1 LPPVNGDTL
10 PFGEDIF
17 MSEDQRDAIV
27 GRLVRER
34 EESEA
39 QLSLLTTEAERFG
52 RTLEELGKRLQIE
65 PEFVVFDRQETS
77 IRYSS
82 VNLERPIYQ
91 ASDING
97 EQVRTLTHGIRTAMD
112 RINDLQEEVRKLVS
126 FTRNKTI
133 LVIDDDADIR
143 LGYQVLLKAHHYDT
157 FFAPDALSAEIEART
172 HKPDLVILDLGLPGD
187 DGFVVME
194 RLRANMHLAVIP
206 IIVVSGRDPYV
217 NRGRALKGGAMAFVQ
232 KPWDDVKLLTII
244 DELLGSREPSI
255 SQLT

>member
-1 LPPVNGDTL
+1 
-10 PFGEDIF
+10 

-34 EESEA
+34 EEAEA

-52 RTLEELGKRLQIE
+52 RTLEELGKRLQSE
-65 PEFVVFDRQETS
+65 PEFVVFDKQETS
-77 IRYSS
+77 IRYSGA
-82 VNLERPIYQ
+82 NLEKPIYKP
-91 ASDING
+91 SDISG
-97 EQVRTLTHGIRTAMD
+97 EQVRTLTHGIRAAMD
-112 RINDLQEEVRKLVS
+112 RVNDLQEEVHKLVS
-126 FTRNKTI
+126 FIGNKKI

-143 LGYQVLLKAHHYDT
+143 LGYHVLLKANHYDT
-157 FFAPDALSAEIEART
+157 FFAPDALSAEIEAGK

-206 IIVVSGRDPYV
+206 VIVVSGRDPYI

-232 KPWDDVKLLTII
+232 KPWDDDKLLAII
-244 DELLGSREPSI
+244 DQLLGSPELAV
-255 SQLT
+255 SQSKKDA